1 MNDTEIM
8 ELSVDK
14 WEEISRNRIVSDDT
28 MMEFLEEIIEKIRN
42 LSNSEY

>member
-1 MNDTEIM
+1 MNGIEIM

-28 MMEFLEEIIEKIRN
+28 MTEFLEEIIEK
-42 LSNSEY
+42 SET

>member
-1 MNDTEIM
+1 MNGIEIM

-28 MMEFLEEIIEKIRN
+28 MTEFLEEIIKK
-42 LSNSEY
+42 SET

>member
-1 MNDTEIM
+1 MNDIEIM

-28 MMEFLEEIIEKIRN
+28 MMEFLEEIIEK
-42 LSNSEY
+42 SET